1 MLQKANELCAEVRSL
16 GAALLSA
23 YEKRDGEE
31 LARLRSAHEQRLLE
45 AMKDIRQKQVEEA
58 LETKASLE
66 KTKAVITE
74 RQLFYSTRQ
83 FMNAAE
89 STSMLLGALSSYLGL
104 IANGLSTGGASA
116 ALIPEFT
123 VGVAGMAGSPTT
135 LASTG
140 GRQASNVAGSWSKAF
155 ELLSSYTNLLAS
167 LTGTMGNYS
176 RRWEEWQLQKKLA
189 DKELEQIDKQITAA
203 DIRHTIALKEQ
214 ENHELQRTHAQE
226 VADHLRGKFSH
237 QELYNWMVSE
247 LSSLYFQ
254 SYQLAYDT
262 ARRAERAYRHERGL
276 APSSF
281 IRFGQWDSLRQ
292 GLLAGEGLQLDLRR
306 LEMAYLHEHR
316 RDHELTRHVSLL
328 SLNPLALI
336 LLKETGSCEFTLPEW
351 LFDLDHPGHYMRRIK
366 SVSLSLPCVVGPY
379 TNVNAKLTLVSNKV
393 RISPD
398 AGESYA
404 ETLSGTDSD
413 PRFRQ
418 DFVSTQSIATSTGQ
432 NDSGLFELNFRDE
445 RYLPFEGAGVIS
457 TWRLELSGKWRE
469 VQWPQFDFQTIADA
483 ILHLRYTA
491 RDGGDTL
498 KTRAISSLNAAI
510 QGPTEGEPSGL
521 NRLFSLRHEFPTEWQ
536 RFKAST
542 DTPASFQCRITPDR
556 FPYFLQGKTIQ
567 MGGSAVAVYQVNQVD
582 PLPASVCTATVGV
595 DPSPPGAW
603 DLSVQWVAP
612 WDEAPLPTDLFV
624 LLRYALE

>member
-1 MLQKANELCAEVRSL
+1 
-16 GAALLSA
+16 
-23 YEKRDGEE
+23 
-31 LARLRSAHEQRLLE
+31 
-45 AMKDIRQKQVEEA
+45 
-58 LETKASLE
+58 
-66 KTKAVITE
+66 
-74 RQLFYSTRQ
+74 
-83 FMNAAE
+83 
-89 STSMLLGALSSYLGL
+89 
-104 IANGLSTGGASA
+104 
-116 ALIPEFT
+116 
-123 VGVAGMAGSPTT
+123 
-135 LASTG
+135 
-140 GRQASNVAGSWSKAF
+140 
-155 ELLSSYTNLLAS
+155 
-167 LTGTMGNYS
+167 
-176 RRWEEWQLQKKLA
+176 
-189 DKELEQIDKQITAA
+189 
-203 DIRHTIALKEQ
+203 
-214 ENHELQRTHAQE
+214 
-226 VADHLRGKFSH
+226 
-237 QELYNWMVSE
+237 
-247 LSSLYFQ
+247 
-254 SYQLAYDT
+254 
-262 ARRAERAYRHERGL
+262 
-276 APSSF
+276 
-281 IRFGQWDSLRQ
+281 
-292 GLLAGEGLQLDLRR
+292 LQLDLRR

-521 NRLFSLRHEFPTEWQ
+521 SGDTLKTRAISSLNAAIQGPTEGEPSGLNRLFSLRHEFPTEWQ

>member
-1 MLQKANELCAEVRSL
+1 MAS
-16 GAALLSA
+16 
-23 YEKRDGEE
+23 
-31 LARLRSAHEQRLLE
+31 HE
-45 AMKDIRQKQVEEA
+45 
-58 LETKASLE
+58 
-66 KTKAVITE
+66 
-74 RQLFYSTRQ
+74 
-83 FMNAAE
+83 
-89 STSMLLGALSSYLGL
+89 
-104 IANGLSTGGASA
+104 
-116 ALIPEFT
+116 
-123 VGVAGMAGSPTT
+123 
-135 LASTG
+135 
-140 GRQASNVAGSWSKAF
+140 
-155 ELLSSYTNLLAS
+155 
-167 LTGTMGNYS
+167 
-176 RRWEEWQLQKKLA
+176 RRWDEWQLQLRIA
-189 DKELEQIDKQITAA
+189 QKELLQIEKQITAA
-203 DIRHTIALKEQ
+203 EIRQQIAEKELD
-214 ENHELQRTHAQE
+214 NHNLQRTHAQE
-226 VADHLRGKFSH
+226 VADHLRGKFSN

-276 APSSF
+276 ATSSF
-281 IRFGQWDSLRQ
+281 IRFGQWDSLRL

-306 LEMAYLHEHR
+306 LEMAYLNEHR

-328 SLNPLALI
+328 SLNPLAVI

-393 RISPD
+393 RISQE
-398 AGESYA
+398 AGEPYA
-404 ETLSGTDSD
+404 ETLSGTGGADPD
-413 PRFRQ
+413 PRFRR
-418 DFVSTQSIATSTGQ
+418 DFISTQSIATSTGQ

-457 TWRLELSGKWRE
+457 TWRLELSGKWGS

-491 RDGGDTL
+491 RDGGDSL
-498 KTRAISSLNAAI
+498 KTRAISSLDAAI
-510 QGPTEGEPSGL
+510 QGPTGGEPSGL

-567 MGGSAVAVYQVNQVD
+567 MGGSAVAVYQVNQIN

-603 DLSVQWVAP
+603 DLSVQSVVP
-612 WDEAPLPTDLFV
+612 RDEAPLPTDLFV

>member
-1 MLQKANELCAEVRSL
+1 
-16 GAALLSA
+16 
-23 YEKRDGEE
+23 
-31 LARLRSAHEQRLLE
+31 
-45 AMKDIRQKQVEEA
+45 MKDIRQKQVEEA

-226 VADHLRGKFSH
+226 VADHLRGKFSD

-306 LEMAYLHEHR
+306 LEMAYLNEHR
-316 RDHELTRHVSLL
+316 RDHELTRHLSLL

-393 RISPD
+393 RISQE
-398 AGESYA
+398 AGEPYA
-404 ETLSGTDSD
+404 ETLSGTDPD
-413 PRFRQ
+413 PRFRH

-457 TWRLELSGKWRE
+457 TWRLELSGKWRLELSGKWRE

-567 MGGSAVAVYQVNQVD
+567 MGGSAVAVYQVNQVN

-603 DLSVQWVAP
+603 DLSVQWVAAR
-612 WDEAPLPTDLFV
+612 DEAPLPTDLFV

>member
-1 MLQKANELCAEVRSL
+1 
-16 GAALLSA
+16 
-23 YEKRDGEE
+23 
-31 LARLRSAHEQRLLE
+31 
-45 AMKDIRQKQVEEA
+45 MKDIRQKQVEEA

-521 NRLFSLRHEFPTEWQ
+521 SGDTLKTRAISSLNAAIQGPTEGEPSGLNRLFSLRHEFPTEWQ